1 MRVLESERVIIKPV
15 EQDDL
20 QYLLELRWDKS
31 IMSQLVHNPISMK
44 NQMKWFE
51 GLDNQKNVAC
61 VIFFKEGDKI
71 SRCGTVGLYN
81 INQLHRRGTWRL
93 RIDPEFQGKGIGSE
107 STKMIIEYGFNKK
120 TLGSVFLL
128 RTDGAQHQYAL
139 SCFQL
144 GLGRCYAVVSVMW
157 LGSKF
162 GLLVVKKYLQDIKK
176 LGGCMG
182 LAP

>member
-1 MRVLESERVIIKPV
+1 MRVLESERIVIKPV

-20 QYLLELRWDKS
+20 QYLLELRWDES

-44 NQMKWFE
+44 NQVKWFE

-107 STKMIIEYGFNKK
+107 STRMIIEYGFN
-120 TLGSVFLL
+120 TLNLNKIISDSFVENQ
-128 RTDGAQHQYAL
+128 AIVKL
-139 SCFQL
+139 SL
-144 GLGRCYAVVSVMW
+144 
-157 LGSKF
+157 
-162 GLLVVKKYLQDIKK
+162 K
-176 LGGCMG
+176 LGFNNEGCLKEHYYQNG
-182 LAP
+182 KYRDVYQFGITKGIYKP